1 MALGT
6 HLIVECYVDDET
18 ELLKD
23 TARLETLLKDAA
35 SSAGATIL
43 YSYFHKFDQGEGVT
57 GFVALAESHLSVHTW
72 PEFNYM
78 ALDVFMCGNCDPQ
91 RSVDYIYNQIKMT
104 KIEIRRIMRGADFE
118 NITYD

>member
-6 HLIVECYVDDET
+6 HLIVECYVDGET

-23 TARLETLLKDAA
+23 TVRLETLLKDAA
-35 SSAGATIL
+35 TSAGATIL

-57 GFVALAESHLSVHTW
+57 GFVALAESHLSIHTW

-91 RSVDYIYNQIKMT
+91 RSVDYIYNQVKMT

-118 NITYD
+118 NITYS

>member
-6 HLIVECYVDDET
+6 HLIVECYVDDKT

-23 TARLETLLKDAA
+23 PVRLETLLKDAA

-78 ALDVFMCGNCDPQ
+78 ALDVFMCGKCNPQ
-91 RSVDYIYNQIKMT
+91 VSVDYIGKQIEIP